1 MKNKGI
7 RTSTAGV
14 LAVSVVMSTAVSV
27 VALEPSPDG
36 TSFAS
41 IQQVSQDS
49 SENCAKL
56 LDWLGITIP
65 RHFDSQA
72 PYKVNI
78 LPESDPNY
86 WQAEWETQVYN
97 YKMVRN
103 YPTLYTQ
110 EAWDAAQSAGTV
122 LLGIHPEA
130 MTDANKEQIIAA
142 RDAIAA
148 LADQQIKP
156 FSDGING
163 EVIYIWGDDM
173 PVTTPESDLQF
184 PLVNYEG
191 ESVYDNADF
200 RPFIIPYLLD
210 DPSSAKGTIIVTSG
224 GGNTSRSNPVEA
236 YAVCPEF
243 NKLGYNCF
251 LLQRRVAPYN
261 NDDIVM
267 DMQRAVRVVKYYSD
281 EWGIDLEGSL
291 LAVSGYSG
299 SGGNIRTM
307 LEKFYGSITPNQF
320 DPNYVCDAIDGVN
333 SDVDIAHLIYSG
345 APIETENPNLP
356 HMFIAIGADD
366 SMGWDGSL
374 QLFKQAY
381 ELGLDPEL
389 HVYGLNGHGF
399 GAGMEGTS
407 SMTWMETCDLYMQ
420 KVMGYAEI
428 PFTGEI
434 PAEYTLTQ
442 QIHVDWFPIGDDVTV
457 DVYTTADGGKC
468 LFTFFGWGDNI
479 TVESL
484 LIGGRVA
491 SVTYDSVGYF
501 GQDAA
506 KMWELVDPSAWVP
519 VN

>member
-1 MKNKGI
+1 MKNKSVK
-7 RTSTAGV
+7 TMVASV
-14 LAVSVVMSTAVSV
+14 LAVGLMMGIPASAFAVNPGGMSVPSAQSV
-27 VALEPSPDG
+27 
-36 TSFAS
+36 
-41 IQQVSQDS
+41 DS
-49 SENCAKL
+49 SENCAQI
-56 LDWLGITIP
+56 LDWLGIQIP

-72 PYKVNI
+72 PYKINT
-78 LPESDPNY
+78 LSESDPNY

-110 EAWDAAQSAGTV
+110 DAWDAAQSAGTV
-122 LLGIHPEA
+122 MMGLHPESL
-130 MTDANKEQIIAA
+130 TDANKQQILEA

-148 LADQQIKP
+148 LADHQLKP
-156 FSDGING
+156 YSDGING
-163 EVIYIWGDDM
+163 EVIYLWGDDM
-173 PVTTPESDLQF
+173 PVTTLAEDLQF

-200 RPFIIPYLLD
+200 QPFLIPYLLD
-210 DPSSAKGTIIVTSG
+210 DPSSAKGTIIVASG

-267 DMQRAVRVVKYYSD
+267 DMQRAVRMVKYYSD
-281 EWGIDLEGSL
+281 QWGIDLEGSL

-307 LEKFYGSITPNQF
+307 LKKFYGNITPSQF
-320 DPNYVCDAIDGVN
+320 DPDYVCDAVDAVN
-333 SDVDIAHLIYSG
+333 SDVDVAHLIYSG

-356 HMFIAIGADD
+356 HMFIAVGADD
-366 SMGWDGSL
+366 QWEGSL
-374 QLFKQAY
+374 ELFKQTY
-381 ELGLDPEL
+381 DLGLDPEL

-442 QIHVDWFPIGDDVTV
+442 QIHVNWFPIGDDVTV
-457 DVYTTADGGKC
+457 NVYTTADGGKC
-468 LFTFFGWGDNI
+468 LFTFFGWGENI
-479 TVESL
+479 MVEGL
-484 LIGGRVA
+484 LIGGHVA

-506 KMWELVDPSAWVP
+506 KMWDLVDPAAWVP